1 VISCHG
7 SELRFDGR
15 GDTSWTALQAVLRA
29 DSVQFVL
36 LRIEYDLFATRNVF
50 VRWERMSLPPSR
62 CPSRLLT
69 HSLCRWRVAAGA
81 KPVDAELLGAVR
93 KIFAPVDSELVCS
106 DLEHLSLSNAIG
118 TPDFTRCHTCIS
130 LIEPAYSSGRYC
142 SGFGRREWETVALGQ

>member
-1 VISCHG
+1 MVVAIRLGRHCRLCYERIPCSSCCCA
-7 SELRFDGR
+7 SSMTSLRRVTCLFAGNVCR
-15 GDTSWTALQAVLRA
+15 YLTLVVLRA
-29 DSVQFVL
+29 CS
-36 LRIEYDLFATRNVF
+36 
-50 VRWERMSLPPSR
+50 
-62 CPSRLLT
+62 LT